1 MIRAWCWAA
10 VAALLLAGS
19 AGAAVNVPK
28 KTAKQAVE
36 ILGRSVAFKTVEGEG
51 QVPAY
56 AAYLADVLKAGGFA
70 ASDIEIVP
78 SGETAIL
85 IARYRGNG
93 AKRPFLLS
101 GHMDVVAARGED
113 WGRDP
118 FKMTEDKRFYFG
130 RGVDDN
136 KFDVS
141 MMVAT
146 LVRLKAEGFA
156 PSRDIVLALSGD
168 EETAQTS
175 TEILAQ
181 RLKDAEL
188 VLNGDTGGGEI
199 GDDGKAVVYGV
210 QATEKTY
217 ADFEITFVNQGGH
230 SSRPRKDNA
239 IYSLARAIERI
250 GAYEFPV
257 QASELTREFFRVTGK
272 KTPGDLGEA
281 MRRWA
286 EDPGDAAAAARIS
299 LESQYVGQLRTTC
312 VATMVSAGHAR
323 NALPQRAIVNV
334 NCRIYPGVSVENVLS
349 TLSETVNDP
358 EAEIAVRD
366 KPLVA
371 EASPLRADVMGA
383 VRKAIDRRYP
393 GLPIVPAMSA
403 GASDNVVFRATG
415 IPSYGVSSL
424 FMKASDSY
432 AHGLNERV
440 PKAAVEGALDQ
451 WHTVL
456 TELAR

>member
-1 MIRAWCWAA
+1 MLRALGLAA
-10 VAALLLAGS
+10 VAAVLSTGS
-19 AGAAVNVPK
+19 AAAGVDVPK
-28 KTAKQAVE
+28 KTVKHAVE
-36 ILGRSVAFKTVEGEG
+36 ILGRSVAYKTVEGEG
-51 QVPAY
+51 QVPVY
-56 AAYLADVLKAGGFA
+56 AAYLADVLKAGGYGA
-70 ASDIEIVP
+70 GDIEIIP
-78 SGETAIL
+78 SGETAVL
-85 IARYRGNG
+85 IARWHGNG
-93 AKRPFLLS
+93 SKRPVLLS
-101 GHMDVVAARGED
+101 GHMDVVAARAED

-118 FKMTEDKRFYFG
+118 FKMTEDKRFYYG

-136 KFDVS
+136 KFDVA

-168 EETAQTS
+168 EETAQAT

-188 VLNGDTGGGEI
+188 VLNGDAGGGEI

-210 QATEKTY
+210 QAAEKAY
-217 ADFEITFVNQGGH
+217 ADFEISFVNQGGH

-239 IYSLARAIERI
+239 IYSLARAMERI

-257 QASELTREFFRVTGK
+257 QASELTREFFRVTAG

-286 EDPGDAAAAARIS
+286 DDPTDAAAAARIS
-299 LESQYVGQLRTTC
+299 QESQYVGQLRTTC
-312 VATMVSAGHAR
+312 VATMASAGHAR
-323 NALPQRAIVNV
+323 NALPQRATANV
-334 NCRIYPGVSVENVLS
+334 NCRIYPGVSGESVLS
-349 TLSETVNDP
+349 TLSEAVNDP
-358 EAEIAVRD
+358 EAEITVRD
-366 KPLVA
+366 KPIIA
-371 EASPLRADVMGA
+371 EASPLRADVMSA

-393 GLPIVPAMSA
+393 GLAIVPSMSA
-403 GASDNVVFRATG
+403 GASDNVVFRAAG

-440 PKAAVEGALDQ
+440 PKAAIEGALDQ
-451 WHTVL
+451 WHTVIV
-456 TELAR
+456 ELAK